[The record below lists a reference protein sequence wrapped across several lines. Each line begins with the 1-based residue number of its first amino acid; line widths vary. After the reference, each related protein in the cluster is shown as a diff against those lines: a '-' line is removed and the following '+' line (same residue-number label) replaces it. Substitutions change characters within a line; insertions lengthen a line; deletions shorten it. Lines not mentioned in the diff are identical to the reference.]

1 MVEWLKRIFFA
12 VPENWRPECIAALY
26 RGKKEKKERTS
37 HRGISLL
44 SIPEEVYGRVIIE
57 RVMASTKT

>member
-26 RGKKEKKERTS
+26 RGKKEKKRTNKLQ
-37 HRGISLL
+37 GD
-44 SIPEEVYGRVIIE
+44 
-57 RVMASTKT
+57 